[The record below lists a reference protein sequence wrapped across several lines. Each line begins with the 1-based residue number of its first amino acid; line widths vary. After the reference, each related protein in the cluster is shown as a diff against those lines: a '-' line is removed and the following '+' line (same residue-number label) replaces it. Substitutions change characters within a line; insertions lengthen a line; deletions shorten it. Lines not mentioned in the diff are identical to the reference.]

1 MFTKYQ
7 RDRFCVFVLIS
18 FPQMSNILLQKS
30 LPLAQP
36 QISNKIMFPYYP
48 YVVLYTEECTYKGN
62 SLAHDPALCTL

>member
-7 RDRFCVFVLIS
+7 RDRYSSVVLIS

-48 YVVLYTEECTYKGN
+48 YVVLYTEECTKVIH
-62 SLAHDPALCTL
+62 LHMIWP